1 VVGGYDLFLQSRGAR
16 RALEPDLI
24 LRVGG
29 SPTSRALLESLVEW
43 KGATQ
48 IVVDDGHRWK
58 DHPATAH
65 EYVRASPG
73 PLLEG
78 LARGASYASDP
89 GWERMWEEAEARTRT
104 VVRGRG
110 PGELLE
116 GEILA
121 AVVETLP
128 EGGNLLVASSMP
140 VRDLDAFGVPG
151 DRVLNV
157 FGNRGASGIDG
168 LVSTTLGIAVGA
180 GSMGEVW
187 PTVGVLGDLAF
198 YHDMNGLLALRSL
211 GLPVILVVV
220 NNDGGGIF
228 HTLPIRHHE
237 PAFTRFFATPHGL
250 DFGVAAE
257 LYGIP
262 YALAGSLEDFEKALE
277 KALASG
283 GPGIVEVRTRREAT
297 HARRRRLVQEVV
309 DTVEGLGE
317 SNDRG

>member
-1 VVGGYDLFLQSRGAR
+1 
-16 RALEPDLI
+16 
-24 LRVGG
+24 
-29 SPTSRALLESLVEW
+29 
-43 KGATQ
+43 
-48 IVVDDGHRWK
+48 
-58 DHPATAH
+58 
-65 EYVRASPG
+65 
-73 PLLEG
+73 
-78 LARGASYASDP
+78 
-89 GWERMWEEAEARTRT
+89 

-110 PGELLE
+110 AGELLE

-121 AVVETLP
+121 AVAQGLP
-128 EGGNLLVASSMP
+128 EGANLLVASSMP
-140 VRDLDAFGVPG
+140 IRDLDAFGVPG

-157 FGNRGASGIDG
+157 YGNRGASGIDG
-168 LVSTTLGIAVGA
+168 LVSTTLGIAVGGA
-180 GSMGEVW
+180 SGEVESTALGGAEPLGGKRVGGKAVEEGGRGHGNAEGRGATV

-262 YALAGSLEDFEKALE
+262 YALAGSLEDFRNAFEG
-277 KALASG
+277 ALASG

-309 DTVEGLGE
+309 DAVEGLGVAE
-317 SNDRG
+317 DIRGE